1 MKRYLIL
8 ALGLV
13 LCLTATACTRLEVAR
28 PMDGRGRGELPKQ
41 KLTTRDALPADLGDL
56 ISVTSSADHPNW
68 AQAWFMRSD
77 KSIVVVWIN
86 SRTGYMLDD
95 MLVIPRR

>member
-1 MKRYLIL
+1 MKRFLIL
-8 ALGLV
+8 AIGLA
-13 LCLTATACTRLEVAR
+13 LCLTATTCTRLEVAR

-41 KLTTRDALPADLGDL
+41 RLATRDALPADLGDL
-56 ISVTSSADHPNW
+56 VGVTSNADQPDW
-68 AQAWFMRSD
+68 AQAWFMRPD

-86 SRTGYMLDD
+86 ARTGYMLED